1 MSILAN
7 FDGFDFPIRESDG
20 YWNLTAMC
28 QKYEKRVNDFLRLD
42 STKDFLKTFDDEG
55 FADAGFPVTGLARIG
70 KPIEIIKG
78 GNDRSLQGTWG
89 HPQVALK
96 LSAWLNP
103 YFERWV
109 YATIEKLFKEGKVE
123 LENEIDS
130 LRSALDITK
139 AQIDRMWNDSLLND
153 LESRYPEYLE
163 SIDD

>member
-1 MSILAN
+1 M
-7 FDGFDFPIRESDG
+7 
-20 YWNLTAMC
+20 
-28 QKYEKRVNDFLRLD
+28 
-42 STKDFLKTFDDEG
+42 
-55 FADAGFPVTGLARIG
+55 
-70 KPIEIIKG
+70 
-78 GNDRSLQGTWG
+78 
-89 HPQVALK
+89 ALK

-139 AQIDRMWNDSLLND
+139 SQIDRMWNDSLLND